1 MKLFYKLLDLIRS
14 PELIKMVTGELDE
27 HVVKDRDRHIKE
39 QIWVVKRKMFLD
51 QTEQAKENEK

>member
-1 MKLFYKLLDLIRS
+1 
-14 PELIKMVTGELDE
+14 MVTGELDE